1 MQVQCPVQ
9 EGCRDK
15 PTQMQKDENMRPST
29 VRYFRAF
36 NSMEIRFH
44 CPPVLQT
51 SLSSALNSALKS
63 LNALPGCVAYRLET
77 RPHHRY
83 CWRITGVWE
92 SDDAKQAHYSSAE
105 LQTLLTLLLTPALA
119 EIRFCEAQAGCL
131 SNALEFRATRMA
143 G

>member
-1 MQVQCPVQ
+1 
-9 EGCRDK
+9 
-15 PTQMQKDENMRPST
+15 MQKDENMRPSSD
-29 VRYFRAF
+29 RYFTAI

-44 CPPVLQT
+44 CPPVPQT
-51 SLSSALNSALKS
+51 SLNSTLNSALRS

-92 SDDAKQAHYSSAE
+92 SDEAKKAHYPSAE
-105 LQTLLTLLLTPALA
+105 LQTLLTLLLTPGLA
-119 EIRFCEAQAGCL
+119 EIRFREADASCL
-131 SNALEFRATRMA
+131 SNALEFRATQLA